1 LTSRPV
7 ALLASLLIFLPAC
20 SPSNGET
27 AAADTAK
34 TAANQIPLW
43 GDYPNE
49 RPSCVR
55 GIHLT
60 AWVVGSKK
68 RRADYEALFADTEL
82 NTAVIDIKEIE
93 GEVYVP
99 GVKLDGHDVSVT
111 AVRDFKNYLTFLKER
126 GVYTVARMTVF
137 KDQKL
142 PKIKPEWAIHAEPPL
157 AKAKEKGFQASVW
170 VDKNGKAWADPY
182 NPNVWDYNLDI
193 AEKAADLGFQEIQF
207 DYIRFPSDGAVER
220 CRYSKPHSRAS
231 SVKALG
237 DFLEAAHK
245 RLSPRGVEISID
257 VFGLVGSSNDD
268 MGIGQK
274 LIDIVDHVDS
284 LSPMMY
290 PSHYGAGEYGIPSP
304 NAAPYATVLRSI
316 SDTRKMLKHK
326 KVVLRPYLQDF
337 SLGVKYTAKHVRDQI
352 EAAYDNG
359 VGEWLLW
366 NPQCRYTKDAF
377 EPKARN
383 KS

>member
-1 LTSRPV
+1 MFLRP
-7 ALLASLLIFLPAC
+7 AAFLLSLLIFLPAC
-20 SPSNGET
+20 SSSNSEVST
-27 AAADTAK
+27 DTVKASG
-34 TAANQIPLW
+34 QEIPLW

-60 AWVVGSKK
+60 AWVLGSKK
-68 RRADYEALFADTEL
+68 LRPNFEALFAETEL

-99 GVKLDGHDVSVT
+99 GMKLDGHDVSVT
-111 AVRDFKNYLTFLKER
+111 AVRDFKEYLSFLKAR

-142 PKIKPEWAIHAEPPL
+142 PKIKPEWAVRSEPPI
-157 AKAKEKGFQASVW
+157 AKAKEKGFESHVW

-182 NPNVWDYNLDI
+182 NPNVWKYNIAI

-207 DYIRFPSDGAVER
+207 DYIRFPSDGLTER
-220 CRYSKPHSRAS
+220 CRYSQPHHKNTSY
-231 SVKALG
+231 KALA
-237 DFLEAAHK
+237 DFLAAAQK
-245 RLSPRGVEISID
+245 ELAPRGVKISID
-257 VFGLVGSSNDD
+257 VFGLVGSYDNDL
-268 MGIGQK
+268 GIGQK
-274 LIDIVDHVDS
+274 LSGIIDHIDA

-290 PSHYGAGEYGIPSP
+290 PSHYGAGEYGIANP

-316 SDTRKMLKHK
+316 RDTRQALKGK
-326 KVVLRPYLQDF
+326 NVVLRPYLQDF

-366 NPQCRYTKDAF
+366 NPQCRYTKEAF
-377 EPKARN
+377 EPKERK